1 MQTRDQIDISHQWNL
16 ESIYS
21 TPLAWQEAFTSL
33 QWEAISSFK
42 GKLGEGAETLQK
54 AFLAIHSTQ
63 EKLDKLYTYAS
74 HRHDED
80 IANSSYQELFSKAFS
95 RLSQFQQ
102 EIAWFEPEL
111 LHLPEDQ
118 LNVYLSSPLLKEYYH
133 FLKKIIRLKTHTL
146 SEKEESLLALSAQ
159 PLQKLHQAFSALSD
173 ADLPFPQVLDVEQKE
188 HPLTHG
194 SYQIYLRSNDRTLR
208 KNAFLNYH
216 ETYSKYQNTFC
227 QLLQGQIHRNA
238 FLSKARHYDSCLEA
252 SLTPHQI
259 PTKVYSSLIEAVNS
273 RLSSLHRYVE
283 LRKKILCLDAIHPF
297 DLSVPLIQEKEALVP
312 YQEALE
318 LIIASVKPL
327 GETYQQALQK
337 GLCKE
342 KWVDL
347 LENKNK
353 RSGAYSGGCYGTY
366 PFILMNYKELPRDV
380 MTLAHEAGHSMH
392 SYFTRKTQPYHYGDY
407 PIFVAEVASTFNEE
421 LLFQEW
427 LKQTDN
433 RSERLLL
440 LNQKID
446 DIRATLFR
454 QTQFAEFELW
464 LHEQTEKGEPL
475 TPSRL
480 AATYQTLN
488 QKYYG
493 PSYAPEEA
501 GAFEWARIPHFYYNF
516 YVYQYATGISAAL
529 ALAEKVTQGGEKERD
544 AYLSFLKSGSSQ
556 DPIDLLLQAGV
567 DMRTP
572 VPVHQAIDL
581 FDRLVEELALEL
593 NNC

>member
-1 MQTRDQIDISHQWNL
+1 MQTRDQIDSSYQWNL

-21 TPLAWQEAFTSL
+21 TPSAWKEDFAAL
-33 QWEAISSFK
+33 EWKAIASFK
-42 GKLGEGAETLQK
+42 GRLGEGAETLQK
-54 AFLAIHSTQ
+54 AFLSIHGTQ
-63 EKLDKLYTYAS
+63 EKLEKLYIYAS

-80 IANSSYQELFSKAFS
+80 IANPLYQELFSKAFS

-118 LNVYLSSPLLKEYYH
+118 LNAYVKSPLLSAYRH
-133 FLKKIIRLKTHTL
+133 LLKKIIRLKPHTL
-146 SEKEESLLALSAQ
+146 SEKEEELLALSAE

-173 ADLPFPQVLDVEQKE
+173 ADLPFPQVLDSEKKE

-194 SYQIYLRSNDRTLR
+194 SYQLYLRSKDRSLR
-208 KNAFLNYH
+208 QNAFLTYH
-216 ETYSKYQNTFC
+216 GAYASYQNTFC
-227 QLLQGQIHRNA
+227 QLLQGQIQRNF
-238 FLSKARHYDSCLEA
+238 FLAKARRYDSCLEA
-252 SLTPHQI
+252 ALTPHQI
-259 PTKVYSSLIEAVNS
+259 PVSVYSSLIEAVNA

-283 LRKKILCLDAIHPF
+283 LRKKMLHLDAVRPF
-297 DLSVPLIQEKEALVP
+297 DLSIPLIQGKEPTIP
-312 YQEALE
+312 YQKALE
-318 LIIASVKPL
+318 LITASVKPL
-327 GETYQQALQK
+327 GDTYQKALIK
-337 GLCKE
+337 GLHEE
-342 KWVDL
+342 KWVDQ

-392 SYFTRKTQPYHYGDY
+392 SYFTRKAQPYYYGDY

-427 LKQTDN
+427 LKQTTD
-433 RSERLLL
+433 RDERLLL

-454 QTQFAEFELW
+454 QTQFAEFELF
-464 LHEQTEKGEPL
+464 LHEQVEKGEPL
-475 TPSRL
+475 TPTLL
-480 AATYQTLN
+480 AEAYQALN

-493 PSYAPEEA
+493 PSYITEGV

-529 ALAEKVTQGGEKERD
+529 ALAKKVTQGGKKEQE
-544 AYLSFLKSGSSQ
+544 AYLSFLKGGSSQ

-567 DMRTP
+567 DMRTSTP
-572 VPVHQAIDL
+572 VYQAIDL
-581 FDRLVEELALEL
+581 FDQLVEELAVEL